1 MSKDLS
7 SPVCKFR
14 EHCVDVRRNVEAAVD
29 PQLKAD
35 VLYMEKRCMALAHY
49 YASMKSLFSAAMSGS
64 ERKPDSPAPTE
75 ANRSLRLQEISALLI
90 QEGNLDVL
98 YERVVEAAIGVMSSD
113 MGSMQTFHPEHNELR
128 LLAWKGFHPQSAA
141 FWKRVHLDS
150 ACTCGVALTA
160 GRRVIVSDTA
170 ACDFMAD
177 TGDLDAYRRSN
188 IRAVQS
194 TPLVSRS
201 GRLLGMIST
210 HWREPHQPTE
220 RALRSLDVLARQAA
234 DLIERTQVE
243 AALRKSEERFRWLAS
258 IVESSDDAIIGKS
271 LDGIITSWNKGAERL
286 FGYMAEEVV
295 GKPITILI
303 PPDRYDEERT
313 ILERIKRGEAINHY
327 ETVRHRK
334 DGSSIVISLAI
345 SPVKDAE
352 GRIVGASK
360 IARDI
365 TEQKRAEAREKGLMA
380 ELTYMDRRKS
390 AEQRSATLVH
400 EISQP
405 LAGIAARAS
414 AALRWL
420 RMEKPEI
427 EKAQTALESIVDA
440 TDRASDIIVSVGAM
454 FKKGTSERAPIDINR
469 IILTVLGLVRI
480 DLKQNGVELKTQLDE
495 KASVVEGDKVQL
507 QQVVLNLV
515 MNGVEAMRSVQTRVL
530 KVQTHQTNPSLVRVS
545 IEDTGTGID
554 PSNIDR
560 VFKPFFT
567 TKANGMGM
575 GLVICRSII
584 EEHEGRIWVSRGVNG
599 GSVFQFELP
608 TKSPSDR
615 RDTMPA

>member
-1 MSKDLS
+1 MENRWML
-7 SPVCKFR
+7 
-14 EHCVDVRRNVEAAVD
+14 
-29 PQLKAD
+29 LAD
-35 VLYMEKRCMALAHY
+35 C
-49 YASMKSLFSAAMSGS
+49 YASVKSLVSAAMPS
-64 ERKPDSPAPTE
+64 RQWKPEDRARVE
-75 ANRSLRLQEISALLI
+75 ANRSLRLQEISTFLI
-90 QEGNLDVL
+90 QEGNLDAL
-98 YERVVEAAIGVMSSD
+98 YERVIEAAIGVMSSD

-128 LLAWKGFHPQSAA
+128 LLAWRGFHPDSAA
-141 FWKRVHLDS
+141 FWERVHLES
-150 ACTCGVALTA
+150 ACTCGVALSA
-160 GRRVIVSDTA
+160 GRRVIVPDTE
-170 ACDFMAD
+170 ACDFMAG
-177 TGDLDAYRRSN
+177 TSDLDAYRRSN

-210 HWREPHQPTE
+210 HWRKPHQPTE

-243 AALRKSEERFRWLAS
+243 TALRESEERYRWLAS
-258 IVESSDDAIIGKS
+258 IVESSDDAIIGKN
-271 LDGIITSWNKGAERL
+271 LEGIITSWNKGAERL
-286 FGYMAEEVV
+286 FGYMAEEAV

-303 PPDRYDEERT
+303 PPDRHDEERM
-313 ILERIKRGEAINHY
+313 ILKRIGHGERVEHY
-327 ETVRHRK
+327 ETVRERK
-334 DGSSIVISLAI
+334 DGSSIVVSLTI
-345 SPVKDAE
+345 SPVKDVE

-365 TEQKRAEAREKGLMA
+365 TEQKRAEAREKALMA
-380 ELTYMDRRKS
+380 ELTYMDRRTS

-427 EKAQTALESIVDA
+427 EKAQTAIESIVA
-440 TDRASDIIVSVGAM
+440 ASHRAGDIIGSVRAM
-454 FKKGTSERAPIDINR
+454 FKKSTSERAPIDINR
-469 IILTVLGLVRI
+469 IILTILGLVRI

-515 MNGVEAMRSVQTRVL
+515 MNAVEAMRSVQTRVL
-530 KVQTHQTNPSLVRVS
+530 KVQTHQTNPSMVRVS

-575 GLVICRSII
+575 GLIICRSII
-584 EEHEGRIWVSRGVNG
+584 EEHDGRIWVSRGVNG

-608 TKSPSDR
+608 TKSTTDS
-615 RDTMPA
+615 RDTTPA

>member
-1 MSKDLS
+1 MSKGLS
-7 SPVCKFR
+7 SRVCEFR

-64 ERKPDSPAPTE
+64 QRKPDSPAPTE

-128 LLAWKGFHPQSAA
+128 LLAWKGFHPESAA

-170 ACDFMAD
+170 ACDFMAG

-334 DGSSIVISLAI
+334 DGSSIVISLTI
-345 SPVKDAE
+345 SPVKDVE

-608 TKSPSDR
+608 TKSTSDR

>member
-334 DGSSIVISLAI
+334 DGSSIVISLTI
-345 SPVKDAE
+345 SPVKDVE

-608 TKSPSDR
+608 TKSTSDR